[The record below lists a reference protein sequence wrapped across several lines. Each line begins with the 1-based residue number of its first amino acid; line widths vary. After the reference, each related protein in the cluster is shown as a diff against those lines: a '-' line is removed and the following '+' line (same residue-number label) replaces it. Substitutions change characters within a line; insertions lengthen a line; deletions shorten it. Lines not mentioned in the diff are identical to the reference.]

1 MIGPLKF
8 DMFTAA
14 MFFFSVRFLEQY
26 FISFDGLAH
35 LDWHFVE
42 MDQHAYWADLEWWL
56 QAGSVPCDRKFPYK
70 WNLSV
75 FKAVPPNR
83 LPFYL
88 GSLLHII
95 CSLFSHFCKKCSSYG
110 FEILTPLFTK
120 CSFHWLQHFFFSNF
134 SHLFELIFAS

>member
-42 MDQHAYWADLEWWL
+42 MDQHAY
-56 QAGSVPCDRKFPYK
+56 
-70 WNLSV
+70 
-75 FKAVPPNR
+75 
-83 LPFYL
+83 
-88 GSLLHII
+88 
-95 CSLFSHFCKKCSSYG
+95 
-110 FEILTPLFTK
+110 
-120 CSFHWLQHFFFSNF
+120 
-134 SHLFELIFAS
+134 